1 MWRVL
6 TAIALL
12 AVLVS
17 ALTASAALLRID
29 GGGLQAFTL
38 PADIEVPPPPPT
50 DLEAE
55 YHHSLPTVDLTW
67 EELAGDASYNVF
79 RGATAGGPYERI
91 GGSET
96 ESYADTDIIEG
107 QTYYYVVTAAGANG
121 LESQPSNEA
130 EVLIAVATPITT
142 NAPQATPTAE
152 PTPVPTPELT
162 LEPTPTSTPQATATP
177 TPEPTAGPEPS
188 PDPTSTPEPTSE
200 PTPTPD
206 VTPTPTPEPT
216 AAPEPSPEPT
226 PTATPEP

>member
-17 ALTASAALLRID
+17 AITASAALLRVD
-29 GGGLQAFTL
+29 GGGLQVFTF
-38 PADIEVPPPPPT
+38 PADIEVPPPPLT
-50 DLEAE
+50 NLEAE

-67 EELAGDASYNVF
+67 EELADGVNYNVY

-107 QTYYYVVTAAGANG
+107 QTYYYVVTAVGANG
-121 LESQPSNEA
+121 LESPPSNEA
-130 EVLIAVATPITT
+130 EVLIAVATPTT
-142 NAPQATPTAE
+142 INAPQATSTAE

-162 LEPTPTSTPQATATP
+162 LEPTPTSTPEATATP
-177 TPEPTAGPEPS
+177 TPEPTAGPEPN
-188 PDPTSTPEPTSE
+188 PDPTSTPEPT
-200 PTPTPD
+200 PTPD
-206 VTPTPTPEPT
+206 ATATPEST
-216 AAPEPSPEPT
+216 ATEE
-226 PTATPEP
+226 PTATPEPTPTPTPTP

>member
-1 MWRVL
+1 MWRAL

-17 ALTASAALLRID
+17 AITASAALLRVD
-29 GGGLQAFTL
+29 SGGLQTFTF
-38 PADIEVPPPPPT
+38 PADIEIPPPAPT

-55 YHHSLPTVDLTW
+55 YHSLPTVELTW
-67 EELAGDASYNVF
+67 EELADDANYSVF

-130 EVLIAVATPITT
+130 EVLIAVATPTTT

-162 LEPTPTSTPQATATP
+162 LEPAPTSTPEATATP